1 MVFSCWGDREEEH
14 EGSGVEFIWRGSP
27 GESRGRAENSWWSK
41 ENEKRQDISKTSE
54 VFSFFLIKFRIDL
67 TSSFLRLSTLFSNV
81 QKIIDFHKKMFIVEL
96 RNSEAKPER
105 VRFTVKN

>member
-1 MVFSCWGDREEEH
+1 MLKMNLCSIEDFNKGTVFKNFVSLKSFKQISSILREIKYLKMVFSCWGDREEEH

-54 VFSFFLIKFRIDL
+54 VFFFYTIKFRFNL
-67 TSSFLRLSTLFSNV
+67 AL
-81 QKIIDFHKKMFIVEL
+81 
-96 RNSEAKPER
+96 
-105 VRFTVKN
+105 